1 MKNMNDTDVLIDGRK
16 YTICGFESDE
26 YLQKIA
32 SYINHKFNEFKKKDY
47 YSRLDLD
54 LRNVLLAIN
63 IADDYFKA
71 KKISSE
77 YHSECE
83 LKDKMI
89 LDMKHEIIDLQDQLK
104 KTENTREQLEND
116 LEKAEK
122 KIIELETRLKQKR

>member
-26 YLQKIA
+26 YLQKVA
-32 SYINHKFNEFKKKDY
+32 SYINRKFAEFKKKDY

-63 IADDYFKA
+63 IADDYYKA
-71 KKISSE
+71 KKKASE

-83 LKDKMI
+83 LKDKMV
-89 LDMKHEIIDLQDQLK
+89 LDMKHEIIDLQEQLK
-104 KTENTREQLEND
+104 KSEEKREKVESD
-116 LEKAEK
+116 LEAAEK
-122 KIIELETRLKQKR
+122 KMIELETRLKQRR